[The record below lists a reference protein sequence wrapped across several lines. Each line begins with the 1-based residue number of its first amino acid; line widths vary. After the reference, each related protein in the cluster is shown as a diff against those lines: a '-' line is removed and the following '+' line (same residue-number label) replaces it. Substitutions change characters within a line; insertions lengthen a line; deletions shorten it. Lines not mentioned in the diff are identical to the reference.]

1 MVLKCRAWM
10 KSGSVIDFKH
20 ESEQD
25 NSDEAIKQLF
35 GGDGFLISYFE
46 GTATQILF
54 SQIEALQIKVED

>member
-20 ESEQD
+20 ESEKD

-46 GTATQILF
+46 GTATQIMF

>member
-20 ESEQD
+20 ESEKN

-35 GGDGFLISYFE
+35 GGNGFLISYFE